1 MDTAPKT
8 GFEVNSQQGLIIKMW
23 DNEAIRGRSIDY
35 LMNTYFDSDWEST
48 IPTSPIEIW
57 GLNSSFNPD
66 TDDPTT
72 SEWGAKIVE
81 WDGNRWINHSWI
93 PDANASY
100 SYPLV
105 LDASS
110 FPVIP
115 DEVNYIYLKSDT
127 QSSKSYILNA
137 TNHDPGICNITYA
150 QTETMW
156 TYDELADV
164 STQAVYTPSFF
175 TTFVR
180 DDEQFLHH
188 LYIAD
193 DLGEWAHSDI
203 NNISIGVSHYP
214 VEPSSFEYFNITCP
228 AEYDHDTDMDA
239 TYDSGYIYVGIYC
252 HADPDGGMVSHNLT
266 IHYANGSI
274 AGIVNDTFT
283 TTTPGIVEINFSTT
297 PYYSTSDAYTLK
309 CVSTDDEG
317 SVATTFL
324 DSVFTLAAAR
334 DYDI

>member
-1 MDTAPKT
+1 M
-8 GFEVNSQQGLIIKMW
+8 
-23 DNEAIRGRSIDY
+23 
-35 LMNTYFDSDWEST
+35 YFDSDWEST
-48 IPTSPIEIW
+48 IPTDPIEIW

-72 SEWGAKIVE
+72 SERGAKIVE

-115 DEVNYIYLKSDT
+115 DEINYIYLKSDNQT
-127 QSSKSYILNA
+127 SKAYILNA
-137 TNHDPGICNITYA
+137 TNYDPGICNITYA
-150 QTETMW
+150 QTGTMW
-156 TYDELADV
+156 TYNELSDGSSPV
-164 STQAVYTPSFF
+164 TYTPSFF
-175 TTFVR
+175 TTFAR

-193 DLGEWAHSDI
+193 DTGEWAHSDI

-214 VEPSSFEYFNITCP
+214 ISPSSFEYFNITCP
-228 AEYDHDTDMDA
+228 TGYNYDTYMDA
-239 TYDSGYIYVGIYC
+239 TYDSGYVYVGIYC
-252 HADPDGGMVSHNLT
+252 HADPDGGTVSHNLT
-266 IHYANGSI
+266 IHYSNGTI

-297 PYYSTSDAYTLK
+297 PYYSTSDAYTLN
-309 CVSTDDEG
+309 CVSTDDES
-317 SVATTFL
+317 SVATTWL
-324 DSVFTLAAAR
+324 GSVFTLAA
-334 DYDI
+334 DGTQGHFMDEDLMFW